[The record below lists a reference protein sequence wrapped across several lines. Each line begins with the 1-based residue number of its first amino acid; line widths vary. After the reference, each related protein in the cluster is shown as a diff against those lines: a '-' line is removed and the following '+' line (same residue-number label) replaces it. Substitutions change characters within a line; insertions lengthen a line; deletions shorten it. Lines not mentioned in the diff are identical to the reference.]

1 MELLLLLPILWSI
14 RNLLNNCRNV
24 FKSLWVQPKI
34 FEIGVSWVFIIA
46 IHIQLFFSLFLK
58 IYDGLGFLRRKIRC
72 MSLSLAIV
80 ICWVWQFWHPF
91 EIVEKLPLWQ
101 SDICEMEPSLYPAGG
116 RTANQGRS
124 LLEKWSWFIVK
135 VVERNS
141 SACSPCYQLSITL
154 WPWRW
159 LWRWGWCTRWVWPS
173 CYLLSIIPLTSCMAP
188 IVAHGKG
195 ETLDTCIISGNGRKW
210 MFDISSFAV
219 PRVYGT
225 NVALECRDEIFFPKR
240 YVWKRSLLTRNI
252 FTN

>member
-1 MELLLLLPILWSI
+1 MALASWGGKYDVCRWVLRLWY
-14 RNLLNNCRNV
+14 V
-24 FKSLWVQPKI
+24 
-34 FEIGVSWVFIIA
+34 E
-46 IHIQLFFSLFLK
+46 
-58 IYDGLGFLRRKIRC
+58 YDN
-72 MSLSLAIV
+72 
-80 ICWVWQFWHPF
+80 
-91 EIVEKLPLWQ
+91 
-101 SDICEMEPSLYPAGG
+101 SDIPLKLWKSSRSDNLTSVKWNRHYTQLVEGPP
-116 RTANQGRS
+116 ANQGRS

-159 LWRWGWCTRWVWPS
+159 LWRGPRCTRWVRPS

-225 NVALECRDEIFFPKR
+225 NVALERRDEIFFPKR